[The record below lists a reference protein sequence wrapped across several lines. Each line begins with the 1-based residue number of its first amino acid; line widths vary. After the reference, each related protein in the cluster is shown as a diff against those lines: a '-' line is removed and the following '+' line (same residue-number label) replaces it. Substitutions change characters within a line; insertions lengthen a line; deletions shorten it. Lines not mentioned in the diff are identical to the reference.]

1 MNRSQDSDQPPRK
14 QLPPPVAFNIEAL
27 KPGVAVRKGGA
38 TKKACVGDHTKKKQP
53 CSGRHETQEEEE
65 ISVFEEAEESV
76 LSPNSEKRKR
86 SESSSLKSERITS
99 DELDM
104 SQVGDNVLLFEECF
118 VREF

>member
-1 MNRSQDSDQPPRK
+1 MNRSQDSDQPTRK
-14 QLPPPVAFNIEAL
+14 QLPPPVAFNIEAP

-53 CSGRHETQEEEE
+53 CSGRHETQEEEN
-65 ISVFEEAEESV
+65 SVFEEAEESV

>member
-14 QLPPPVAFNIEAL
+14 QLPPPVAFNIEAP

-38 TKKACVGDHTKKKQP
+38 TKKACVGDHTNKKQP
-53 CSGRHETQEEEE
+53 CSGRHETQEEEN
-65 ISVFEEAEESV
+65 SVFEEAEESV

-86 SESSSLKSERITS
+86 SESSSLKSERMTS

-104 SQVGDNVLLFEECF
+104 SQVNV
-118 VREF
+118 